1 MPNSPDNEKPFL
13 VDAETP
19 AMIDLFSLFIGIVV
33 FNFIWNTDAP
43 FASKLCVSDDGF
55 IIRTKYPADYRLDDP
70 REKIDAFALRLVRS
84 DRVDRY
90 LRR

>member
-1 MPNSPDNEKPFL
+1 MFD
-13 VDAETP
+13 
-19 AMIDLFSLFIGIVV
+19 IYSLFIGIVV

-43 FASKLCVSDDGF
+43 FASKLCVSDDNF
-55 IIRTKYPADYRLDDP
+55 IIRTKYPENYRLENP
-70 REKIDAFALRLVRS
+70 REKIDAIALRLVRS